1 MCLKP
6 CVVSKIT
13 GEVDRCAKLASHY
26 RSGNQTLKTIV
37 IHGQSRIHAPVANR
51 GIQARRSRESAR
63 RCRTSDNFLGD
74 LPIIIGTS
82 KGTSIRSIEVA
93 EVGPLSPKQADLPLL
108 GTDGQFVS
116 LATRFPHPDTA
127 YDSSPGPNPIL
138 SSDLL
143 AARLSHSRELSH
155 LGRSP
160 KYCDSDVII
169 SARKREARLV
179 ADVWSRL
186 RPMSEAGD
194 EPRLNS
200 RTVQGCTGTAH
211 TYSPCSHN

>member
-1 MCLKP
+1 MSLDLCAMCPSVIGVDQVSQTLLGFLFTALMCLKP

-93 EVGPLSPKQADLPLL
+93 EVGPLSPKQADAPHHSWLL
-108 GTDGQFVS
+108 DRAS
-116 LATRFPHPDTA
+116 LTP
-127 YDSSPGPNPIL
+127 
-138 SSDLL
+138 
-143 AARLSHSRELSH
+143 
-155 LGRSP
+155 
-160 KYCDSDVII
+160 
-169 SARKREARLV
+169 
-179 ADVWSRL
+179 
-186 RPMSEAGD
+186 
-194 EPRLNS
+194 
-200 RTVQGCTGTAH
+200 
-211 TYSPCSHN
+211 